1 VRFFLVHLEGIQM
14 KTRLAIF
21 AVAMLAAVGSARA
34 IYSVRDKGLWPE
46 SWPKELE
53 PLRTQAQTYTG
64 PTQLIRR
71 YLIPFTKREE
81 FEAAWPYLLKVKTK
95 GAPVFLVP
103 GPRTDFFAIQP
114 AGVLIHTPPVDID
127 RKAHPEAPLGGDMD
141 PGSKWANT
149 NYIELAVDG
158 HIVDLNRIQL
168 PSDCQ
173 IIDERF
179 KKTK

>member
-1 VRFFLVHLEGIQM
+1 M
-14 KTRLAIF
+14 KTRLAVF
-21 AVAMLAAVGSARA
+21 AATVLAAVGSARA
-34 IYSVRDKGLWPE
+34 DYGVTDKGIWPQ

-53 PLRTQAQTYTG
+53 PLRKQARTLEG
-64 PTQLIRR
+64 PLQLTRR
-71 YLIPFTKREE
+71 YLIPFTKQEE
-81 FEAAWPYLLKVKTK
+81 FEAAWPYLLKAKTK
-95 GAPVFLVP
+95 GAPVFLMP

-127 RKAHPEAPLGGDMD
+127 RTAHPEGPLGGDTD
-141 PGSKWANT
+141 ARSKWANT

-173 IIDERF
+173 IVDERF
-179 KKTK
+179 KEAKK